1 MICDRPDWRS
11 HFNFSAQGFR
21 YSFLAIMLSWPLYL
35 ICAIAASR
43 NSDQDT
49 LISSAKFTLI
59 IIAMTAAFPL
69 IAYVICQLMSRM
81 SVFGDWVITR
91 NWTMLAVIAIMSAGF
106 GLYLFGLLPFSAA
119 YSLGISAYLG
129 TLLADIC
136 VAQRA
141 AHMDWF
147 ASIFTACGIALAS
160 LLVLLGGFALA
171 G

>member
-1 MICDRPDWRS
+1 
-11 HFNFSAQGFR
+11 
-21 YSFLAIMLSWPLYL
+21 MLSWPLYL

-43 NSDQDT
+43 NSQKDA

-59 IIAMTAAFPL
+59 IIVMTMAFPL

-81 SVFGDWVITR
+81 SVFRDWVITR
-91 NWTMLAVIAIMSAGF
+91 NWTMLAIIAIMSVGF

-141 AHMDWF
+141 ANMDWF
-147 ASIFTACGIALAS
+147 TSIFTACGIALAS